1 MPYNYLI
8 DPLIRESSEITLK
21 GNIVI
26 IDEAHNVEDTSA
38 SAGTVDLPV
47 GELSRKSLQNTCRI
61 SRSYPVAGLIG
72 EVEAILNTRWQEK
85 DFRTIQRVIRGLLEW
100 RPLFEGDFPIFDGD
114 RSCRYFS
121 GPKMEKMFQE
131 IEINQEVYVPV
142 ALILVLSS
150 LTPSC

>member
-8 DPLIRESSEITLK
+8 DPLIRESSEINLK

-47 GELSRKSLQNTCRI
+47 SELSRKSFMCFHGPF
-61 SRSYPVAGLIG
+61 SYHLVGLIG
-72 EVEAILNTRWQEK
+72 EVEAILNTRWLER
-85 DFRTIQRVIRGLLEW
+85 DFRTIQRVIKALLEW
-100 RPLFEGDFPIFDGD
+100 RPLFDGDFPIFDGD
-114 RSCRYFS
+114 RTCRYFS

-131 IEINQEVYVPV
+131 VGIDQP
-142 ALILVLSS
+142 L
-150 LTPSC
+150 